1 MLQKGILFFLIIN
14 WSITFAT
21 PLKPYVFN
29 NDYHHL
35 SHYYQ
40 YLEDCE
46 GFTDKE
52 VIEKFKNGYFKYSTK
67 EKAFNQGITFC
78 SYWLVVKVQNATHSN
93 HNFLWSF
100 YNNGLSFDFYELK
113 NNRLVFIKTAS
124 MHQIREQRPYPLRTI
139 SFPFSL
145 QSKEM
150 GVYFVKVSPTN
161 NANVYFPTDVA
172 ETEDLL
178 MYEINFSYLLGKYF
192 GVLYFV
198 FFVNL
203 SMYLIVKER
212 LFAYNL
218 GYVFFVIL
226 FELSDFHFDS
236 YEIPSS
242 IFETWSYVNKGSM
255 MVLAL
260 YFYNNVFILFT
271 DSSTHF
277 PKIALILKKINIVYI
292 ACALVSFVT
301 GFVDISENSLLLQI
315 NLVINS
321 VVYIGFFILFVALLY
336 GVFHK
341 KKYFILFGI
350 SSLFLFYGF
359 ISYILYTLH
368 YSFLPII
375 KPGNIINGMVLETS
389 LMTIFFVYKYKIER
403 EIDVKKILTLETKN
417 GKLAKTMLQIEAQEQ
432 ERLAQNIHDEIG
444 SDITGLRL
452 QIENHLSGSNIS
464 DKNQQLILENVKS
477 LYEKVRDFSHFLK
490 SDEFK
495 SNCIETIE
503 NQINFYRKNIKN
515 IDFELI
521 ICVQKNI
528 EVSPDIQS
536 QLLRIVKEAYTNSLK
551 HSMASKIAMQIIYEN
566 PILLLII
573 EDNGI
578 GFDTNITNKSFG
590 LENMKERVAYLNG
603 KITIDSNKKG
613 TSILIEIPIK
623 C

>member
-1 MLQKGILFFLIIN
+1 MLQKGTLFFLLLN
-14 WSITFAT
+14 WSFSFAT

-35 SHYYQ
+35 SYYYQ
-40 YLEDCE
+40 YIEDCE
-46 GFTDKE
+46 GFTNKK
-52 VIEKFKNGYFKYSTK
+52 VIEKFKNGDFNYATK
-67 EKAFNQGITFC
+67 DKAFNQGITFC
-78 SYWLVVKVQNATHSN
+78 SYWLVVKVQNATQSN
-93 HNFLWSF
+93 HNFLWTF
-100 YNNGLSFDFYELK
+100 YNNGLSFDFYEFK
-113 NNRLVFIKTAS
+113 NNQLVFIKTAS
-124 MHQIREQRPYPLRTI
+124 MHQKREQRPYPLRTI

-145 QSKEM
+145 QSQEL

-161 NANVYFPTDVA
+161 NANVYFPTDVDEA
-172 ETEDLL
+172 ENLL
-178 MYEINFSYLLGKYF
+178 MDEINFSYLLGKYF
-192 GVLYFV
+192 GVLFFV
-198 FFVNL
+198 FFANL
-203 SMYLIVKER
+203 SLYLIVKER

-236 YEIPSS
+236 HEMPSS

-260 YFYNNVFILFT
+260 YFYSNVFILFT
-271 DSSTHF
+271 DSNTHF
-277 PKIALILKKINIVYI
+277 PKIALILKKINIVFI
-292 ACALVSFVT
+292 ACALVSFIM

-315 NLVINS
+315 NLVVNL

-336 GVFHK
+336 GVFYK

-359 ISYILYTLH
+359 ISYILNTLH
-368 YSFLPII
+368 YYFLPII
-375 KPGNIINGMVLETS
+375 KPGNIINGLVIETS

-403 EIDVKKILTLETKN
+403 DFDIKKILALEAKN
-417 GKLAKTMLQIEAQEQ
+417 GKLAKTMLQIETQEQ

-452 QIENHLSGSNIS
+452 QVENHLIESNIS

-490 SDEFK
+490 PDEFK

-503 NQINFYRKNIKN
+503 NQIIFYRNNIKN

-521 ICVQKNI
+521 INIQKNL
-528 EVSPDIQS
+528 ELSPDIQS

-566 PILLLII
+566 AILLLII

-578 GFDTNITNKSFG
+578 GFDTNSTKKSFG
-590 LENMKERVAYLNG
+590 LENMKDRVAYLNG

-623 C
+623 